1 MKENKKII
9 EIVETIDTAKVF
21 SDLSDSQSGGIC
33 VFVGTVREFTQNEK
47 VMSLEFET
55 YEKMALKEMDK
66 IAVDALKKWGINKV
80 IIRHAVGVKEVEAPV
95 VVVGASSAHR
105 DACFEACRYL
115 IDTLKETVPIWKKE
129 LFENK
134 TVWVS
139 AHP

>member
-1 MKENKKII
+1 MKKII
-9 EIVETIDTAKVF
+9 EIVHSINTSQVF
-21 SDLSDSQSGGIC
+21 TELSDAQSGGIC
-33 VFVGTVREFTQNEK
+33 VFVGTVREFTKNEK
-47 VMSLEFET
+47 IMSLEFET

-66 IAVDALKKWGINKV
+66 IAVDAIKKWQLNKV
-80 IIRHAVGVKEVEAPV
+80 IIRHAVGLKKVEEPV
-95 VVVGASSAHR
+95 VIVGASSAHR

-115 IDTLKETVPIWKKE
+115 IDTLKKTVPIWKKE

>member
-1 MKENKKII
+1 MVDKKII
-9 EIVETIDTAKVF
+9 EIVDIIDTSQVF
-21 SDLSDSQSGGIC
+21 TELSDAQSGGIC
-33 VFVGTVREFTQNEK
+33 VFIGTVREFTQGEE
-47 VMSLEFET
+47 VVSLEFET
-55 YEKMALKEMDK
+55 YKKMAIKEMDK
-66 IAVDALKKWGINKV
+66 IASDAMKKWSLNKV
-80 IIRHAVGVKEVEAPV
+80 IIRHAVGLKEVEAPV

-129 LFENK
+129 MFENK

>member
-1 MKENKKII
+1 MTNKIV
-9 EIVETIDTAKVF
+9 EIVDKIDTSNVF
-21 SDLSDSQSGGIC
+21 TELSDSQSGGIC
-33 VFVGTVREFTQNEK
+33 VFVGTVREFTQGEE
-47 VMSLEFET
+47 VVSLEFET
-55 YEKMALKEMDK
+55 YKKMALKEMDK
-66 IAVDALKKWGINKV
+66 IAEDAMKKWNLNKV
-80 IIRHAVGVKEVEAPV
+80 IIKHACGLKKVEAPV

-129 LFENK
+129 KFENK

>member
-1 MKENKKII
+1 MKNKII
-9 EIVETIDTAKVF
+9 EIVDIIDTSQVF
-21 SDLSDSQSGGIC
+21 SELSDTKSGGIC

-55 YEKMALKEMDK
+55 YKKMAIKEMDK
-66 IAVDALKKWGINKV
+66 IAVHALEKWNLNKV
-80 IIRHAVGVKEVEAPV
+80 IIRHAVGLKKVEEPV

-129 LFENK
+129 VFENK

>member
-1 MKENKKII
+1 MSRKIV
-9 EIVETIDTAKVF
+9 EIVDSIDTSQVF
-21 SDLSDSQSGGIC
+21 TELSDAHSGGIC
-33 VFVGTVREFTQNEK
+33 VFVGTVREFTQGEE
-47 VMSLEFET
+47 VVSLEFET
-55 YEKMALKEMDK
+55 YKKMALIEMEK
-66 IAVDALKKWGINKV
+66 IASDAMKKWKLNKV
-80 IIRHAVGVKEVEAPV
+80 IIRHAVGLKKVEAPV

-129 LFENK
+129 MFENK

>member
-1 MKENKKII
+1 MKKVI
-9 EIVETIDTAKVF
+9 EIVDVIDTAEVYTE
-21 SDLSDSQSGGIC
+21 LSNAKSGGIC
-33 VFVGTVREFTQNEK
+33 VFVGAVREFTNNEE
-47 VMSLEFET
+47 VVALEFET
-55 YEKMALKEMDK
+55 YKTMALKEMEK
-66 IAVDALKKWGINKV
+66 IADSALEKWSLNKV
-80 IIRHAVGVKEVEAPV
+80 VMRHAVGEKGVEEPV

-129 LFENK
+129 KFKNK

>member
-1 MKENKKII
+1 MKKII
-9 EIVETIDTAKVF
+9 DIVEAIDVAQVYGE
-21 SDLSDSQSGGIC
+21 LSDAQSGGIC
-33 VFVGTVREFTQNEK
+33 VFVGTVREFTKNEK

-66 IAVDALKKWGINKV
+66 IASIAQEKWALNKV
-80 IIRHAVGVKEVEAPV
+80 LIRHAVGLKEVEEPV

>member
-1 MKENKKII
+1 MNNKII
-9 EIVETIDTAKVF
+9 EIVDVIDTSQVF
-21 SDLSDSQSGGIC
+21 TELSHPKSGGIC
-33 VFVGTVREFTQNEK
+33 VFVGTVREFTKGET
-47 VMSLEFET
+47 VVSLAFET
-55 YEKMALKEMDK
+55 YKKMALKEMDK
-66 IAVDALKKWGINKV
+66 IASYAMEKWNLNNV
-80 IIRHAVGVKEVEAPV
+80 IIRHAVGFKKVEEPV

-129 LFENK
+129 RFKNK

>member
-1 MKENKKII
+1 MDKKII
-9 EIVETIDTAKVF
+9 EIVDIIDASQVF
-21 SDLSDSQSGGIC
+21 TELSDAQSGGIC
-33 VFVGTVREFTQNEK
+33 VFVGTVREFTQGEE
-47 VMSLEFET
+47 VVSLEFET
-55 YEKMALKEMDK
+55 YQKMALKEMDK
-66 IAVDALKKWGINKV
+66 IATDAMNKWSLNKV
-80 IIRHAVGVKEVEAPV
+80 IIRHAVGLKKVEAPV

-129 LFENK
+129 MFENK